1 MAQQNKIS
9 LYPWSPL
16 VFFTLFLFHGSRK
29 PEVRVLQKFCIGQ
42 EAWLKLM
49 LMEKRF
55 IVRIGL
61 FILLGV
67 SGGLKI
73 WNWELEDERSVTSQS
88 IWEDKHNAHIRGTM
102 MEEFRERHVKRHFVC
117 ISTTLDV
124 QFSSSS
130 ACWESGRWAGHKAEE
145 NQDKPNFIGHLY
157 LCPLLYPTP
166 WQSSESN
173 NHCFASGAQ
182 TLCKFL

>member
-88 IWEDKHNAHIRGTM
+88 I
-102 MEEFRERHVKRHFVC
+102 
-117 ISTTLDV
+117 
-124 QFSSSS
+124 
-130 ACWESGRWAGHKAEE
+130 
-145 NQDKPNFIGHLY
+145 
-157 LCPLLYPTP
+157 
-166 WQSSESN
+166 
-173 NHCFASGAQ
+173 
-182 TLCKFL
+182 